1 LVNNVE
7 TIANVPDIVAH
18 GAEWFRSTGTPESPG
33 TVVCTLTRDVNR
45 HRVGEV
51 AMGTPLWH
59 VIESISGGPIAP
71 VEAVPALVRRAAPR
85 PRVTFV
91 SPEPVEPACAA
102 RPRRTGQRNRPAT
115 ARPVAPIAGSGCI
128 SMC

>member
-1 LVNNVE
+1 MVNNVE

-18 GAEWFRSTGTPESPG
+18 GAEWFRSTGMPESPG

-59 VIESISGGPIAP
+59 IESIGGGPIAP
-71 VEAVPALVRRAAPR
+71 VEAVLSGVANPVLLGDQLHVP
-85 PRVTFV
+85 V
-91 SPEPVEPACAA
+91 SHDAMRDAGCGLGSAGFIVFAHP
-102 RPRRTGQRNRPAT
+102 TDM
-115 ARPVAPIAGSGCI
+115 VAYV
-128 SMC
+128 